1 VDPSEVIDTA
11 GAVVAVTAAVG
22 ILLLLPLYLSQR
34 RDLSRLMELMQND
47 PEHPVADL
55 RASEAILDRAETE
68 LEELLGTA
76 APAAAPEPTEVHPA
90 PEAPPPG
97 TPVEGVSVEGLTVAQ
112 RVTGERPALER
123 ITMERAALE
132 PHPRWRRFATR
143 ATQPRALIAMAIA
156 AVVIGVGAIFG
167 SELLLEEGDRR
178 PATKA
183 GAIDPAQVNVAVLNG
198 TSVGGLGAK
207 VGDDVEANGFNLG
220 AVTTSSEPFAQTV
233 VMFEDGHQRE
243 ARRVARDLGV
253 DPVQPIDRAAQ
264 RVADG
269 AEVVVIAGDDRASA

>member
-1 VDPSEVIDTA
+1 VDPSEMIDTV
-11 GAVVAVTAAVG
+11 GAVIAVAAAVG
-22 ILLLLPLYLSQR
+22 ILLLLPLFLSQR
-34 RDLSRLMELMQND
+34 RDLRRLTAFMQSD
-47 PEHPVADL
+47 PDHPVADM

-68 LEELLGTA
+68 LEELLGTPG
-76 APAAAPEPTEVHPA
+76 PAAAPEPTEVHPA
-90 PEAPPPG
+90 PEAAPPV
-97 TPVEGVSVEGLTVAQ
+97 TPAEGLTIAQ

-167 SELLLEEGDRR
+167 SELLLEEGDRQ

-183 GAIDPAQVNVAVLNG
+183 GAIDPAQVSVAVLNG

-233 VMFEDGHQRE
+233 VMFEDGHERE

-264 RVADG
+264 RVAEG
-269 AEVVVIAGDDRASA
+269 ADVVVIAGDDRASA